1 MEINF
6 KKRELDFIIM
16 GLNGMHFKDK
26 TLELERTTL
35 LSRIIDE
42 RKQNGRIYQGWKND
56 C

>member
-16 GLNGMHFKDK
+16 GLNGMYFKDK

-42 RKQNGRIYQGWKND
+42 RNKMEGFIKVEKND

>member
-6 KKRELDFIIM
+6 KKRELDFILM
-16 GLNGMHFKDK
+16 GLNSIRFKDK

-42 RKQNGRIYQGWKND
+42 RNKMDGFIGVEKND